1 MRNCHEVFAVTTI
14 YRATSDV
21 AIKDI
26 VSRCGNHRPL
36 RIVCTRSEV
45 TTLTNIKSCW
55 LNVNRM
61 LTPEKLKDQA
71 IVKKLSRFER

>member
-45 TTLTNIKSCW
+45 TTLTNIKAVG
-55 LNVNRM
+55 L
-61 LTPEKLKDQA
+61 P
-71 IVKKLSRFER
+71 